1 MHVAP
6 TTTEKVG
13 LSNETIS
20 RWFAR
25 NLFQLL
31 GWLRRDKNKRMTRAG
46 ISLPRPEQR
55 RKEVHVLGS
64 AEEGLHVVIKTGF
77 EHNRASGAFQ
87 SSGVFRVLVDDYM
100 RICCCCPITF
110 HKLIPRL
117 PLLTEW
123 VKKPT
128 CWRRAKRPSTHIARN
143 TKNTRLGTITISSV
157 IWIFPLL
164 SRKSSP
170 VITARASRMGC
181 QNIVRGFDSARLTL
195 HSARKLWKL

>member
-20 RWFAR
+20 RRFAR

-46 ISLPRPEQR
+46 IWLPRPEER
-55 RKEVHVLGS
+55 RKEVAHVLGS

-123 VKKPT
+123 VKSQHVGEEPKDHQHILRGT
-128 CWRRAKRPSTHIARN
+128 QNRPKKHSTRYHHD
-143 TKNTRLGTITISSV
+143 K
-157 IWIFPLL
+157 
-164 SRKSSP
+164 
-170 VITARASRMGC
+170 
-181 QNIVRGFDSARLTL
+181 
-195 HSARKLWKL
+195 